1 MKLAPDD
8 SLNTTQNAAPE
19 VTQVDATVIAPT
31 SIPSSSIASSA
42 ISSQLTSGQGWVA
55 HELANYRTL
64 VIFDPPTRASSI
76 WLKQVEFK
84 EITADMFFEASN
96 TTFAQQKTA
105 ELIRLSVSAIEYE
118 TDGHTVTASLSGGN
132 RPATSSSL
140 NEIIKASPVR
150 QVLALSEV
158 AAFFLSFDS

>member
-8 SLNTTQNAAPE
+8 SSNTTTTAPDAM
-19 VTQVDATVIAPT
+19 QVETTEITPT
-31 SIPSSSIASSA
+31 SIPSSSIASAA

-64 VIFDPPTRASSI
+64 VTFDAPTRASSI
-76 WLKQVEFK
+76 WLKQVELK

-96 TTFAQQKTA
+96 TAFAQQKTA
-105 ELIRLSVSAIEYE
+105 ELIRLSLSAIEYE
-118 TDGHTVTASLSGGN
+118 TDGHTVTASLSSGN
-132 RPATSSSL
+132 RRATSSSL
-140 NEIIKASPVR
+140 NEVIKASPVR

-158 AAFFLSFDS
+158 AAFFLGFDS